1 MDLSVP
7 SMETLV
13 CKAVFQ
19 DVRQAHAVALLRQ
32 PATAANMAAN
42 MAAATTQD
50 MAAVT
55 RRTPGLAKL
64 MERPSQRALKS
75 RASSIK
81 PFKAP
86 LKER

>member
-32 PATAANMAAN
+32 PATAAN